1 MATVNPIPIGF
12 HTITPHLIVA
22 NAADAVEFYQE
33 AFGAREVSRMRGPRG
48 KLMHVEMHIGT
59 SRFLLADEFREHGQT
74 GPRAIGGTP
83 VTIHLYV
90 EDADATFERAVAA
103 GARAL
108 MPLEDM
114 FWGDRYGQVEDP
126 FGHRWAIASRIED
139 LTREEIMTRAPTMEG

>member
-12 HTITPHLIVA
+12 HTITPHLTVA

-33 AFGAREVSRMRGPRG
+33 AFGAREISRMRGPRG
-48 KLMHVEMHIGT
+48 KLMHVEMHLGT
-59 SRFLLADEFREHGQT
+59 SRFLLADEFPEQDKS
-74 GPRAIGGTP
+74 GPRALGGTP

-90 EDADATFERAVAA
+90 EDADASFERAVAA
-103 GARAL
+103 GATAI
-108 MPLEDM
+108 MPPEDM

-126 FGHRWAIASRIED
+126 FGHRWAIASRTED